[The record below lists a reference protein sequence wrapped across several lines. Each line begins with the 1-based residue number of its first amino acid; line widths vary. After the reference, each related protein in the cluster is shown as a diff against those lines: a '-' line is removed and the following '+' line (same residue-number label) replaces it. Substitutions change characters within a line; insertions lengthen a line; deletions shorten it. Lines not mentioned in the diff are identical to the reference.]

1 MGAHAYMWVWSLSL
15 PGEDS
20 LKQKP
25 RERAILSLNR
35 NTLPRMPEISPK
47 QVDPKKNGP

>member
-20 LKQKP
+20 LKQASRKSYP
-25 RERAILSLNR
+25 VIEQKYSSKDAR
-35 NTLPRMPEISPK
+35 NKS
-47 QVDPKKNGP
+47 